1 MNLIIILGMFGFGSL
16 VLALLITVIAIIVI
30 RLFGAWMLRI
40 NEVINLQ
47 REILEELKRKDTIRL
62 HR

>member
-16 VLALLITVIAIIVI
+16 VLALLITGIAIIVI

-47 REILEELKRKDTIRL
+47 REILEELKKKK
-62 HR
+62 